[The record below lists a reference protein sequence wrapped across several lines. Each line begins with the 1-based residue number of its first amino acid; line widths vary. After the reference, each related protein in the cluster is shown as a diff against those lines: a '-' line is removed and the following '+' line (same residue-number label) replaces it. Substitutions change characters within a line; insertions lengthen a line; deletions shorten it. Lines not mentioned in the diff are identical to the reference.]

1 MYTITLNDGAKIEGL
16 TFERNIFFSDSPID
30 AKIFR
35 GKLNP
40 VTISNDEGKSEYD
53 DGITGTHEHMEV
65 CYVKMMEGK
74 YALALADIP
83 DDRWEFEKLRANQD
97 YIAMM
102 SGIQL

>member
-1 MYTITLNDGAKIEGL
+1 MITITLNDGTAISGL
-16 TFERNIFFSDSPID
+16 TFDRNIFWSESPIT
-30 AKIFR
+30 AKSLH

-40 VTISNDEGKSEYD
+40 VIITSTDPD
-53 DGITGTHEHMEV
+53 DTGITGEHAHMEV
-65 CYVKMMEGK
+65 CYVKEMNGK

-83 DDRWEFEKLRANQD
+83 DDRWEMEKLRANQE

>member
-1 MYTITLNDGAKIEGL
+1 MIMITITLNDGTAISGL
-16 TFERNIFFSDSPID
+16 TFDRNIFFSDSPID

-40 VTISNDEGKSEYD
+40 VTITSTEEDNT
-53 DGITGTHEHMEV
+53 GITGTHAHMEV
-65 CYVKMMEGK
+65 CYVKIMEGK
-74 YALALADIP
+74 YALALNDIP

-102 SGIQL
+102 TGIQL